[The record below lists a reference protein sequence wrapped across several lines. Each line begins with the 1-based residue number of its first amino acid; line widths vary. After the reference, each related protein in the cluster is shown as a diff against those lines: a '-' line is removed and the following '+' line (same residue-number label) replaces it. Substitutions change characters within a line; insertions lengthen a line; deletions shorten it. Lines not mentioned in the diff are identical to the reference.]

1 MPSEAAQVTK
11 SHRLLHDYPQ
21 NFRYF
26 DLMVSAF
33 VAVLLVSNLVAPKF
47 IAWGPFLF
55 SGAQLLFPITYIFG
69 DVFTEVYGYAG
80 SRRAIWNGFFAS
92 ILLTVISAIIIAL
105 PPAPSWKNQQAYE
118 IVLGSMPRIVIASLV
133 AYWCGEFAN
142 SFVMARMKILTE
154 GKYLWMRTIGST
166 AVGQAVDTLLV
177 ITIIFAGTVPVSTM
191 LTLMVSGYGGK
202 VLYEALAT
210 PLTYAVV
217 NWLKRV
223 EGVDIMDT
231 DTDFNPFKAKLAP
244 H

>member
-1 MPSEAAQVTK
+1 MRVRGARFGTVSSLPSYLPSSVRSSSHCRLRPHGKISRITK
-11 SHRLLHDYPQ
+11 SC
-21 NFRYF
+21 
-26 DLMVSAF
+26 SA
-33 VAVLLVSNLVAPKF
+33 
-47 IAWGPFLF
+47 
-55 SGAQLLFPITYIFG
+55 
-69 DVFTEVYGYAG
+69 
-80 SRRAIWNGFFAS
+80 RA
-92 ILLTVISAIIIAL
+92 
-105 PPAPSWKNQQAYE
+105 
-118 IVLGSMPRIVIASLV
+118 RIVIASLV

-142 SFVMARMKILTE
+142 SFVMARMKVLTE
-154 GKYLWMRTIGST
+154 GKHLWMRTIGST

-177 ITIIFAGTVPVSTM
+177 ITIIFAGTVPISTM
-191 LTLMVSGYGGK
+191 LTLMVSGYTGK